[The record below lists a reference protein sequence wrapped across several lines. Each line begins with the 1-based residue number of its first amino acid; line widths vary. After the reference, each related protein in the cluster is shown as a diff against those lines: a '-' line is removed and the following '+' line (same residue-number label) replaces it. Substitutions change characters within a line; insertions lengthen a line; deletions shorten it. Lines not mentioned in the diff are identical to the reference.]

1 MARRAG
7 AAKSAKAHGRRGC
20 HRDTVMI
27 KQIGE
32 KWRGFWRMASNV
44 ALSMDADPLED
55 IHRRIRRLEAAV
67 FQSEVGR
74 EPVAPS
80 TSANQGSKP
89 GTNDPSIVI
98 GTCSECPR
106 KP

>member
-1 MARRAG
+1 
-7 AAKSAKAHGRRGC
+7 
-20 HRDTVMI
+20 MI

-32 KWRGFWRMASNV
+32 KWRGFWRTASNV

-67 FQSEVGR
+67 FQSEVER

-80 TSANQGSKP
+80 PSADQGASREQP
-89 GTNDPSIVI
+89 
-98 GTCSECPR
+98 
-106 KP
+106 

>member
-1 MARRAG
+1 M
-7 AAKSAKAHGRRGC
+7 
-20 HRDTVMI
+20 M

-44 ALSMDADPLED
+44 ALSMDSDPLED
-55 IHRRIRRLEAAV
+55 IHGRIRRLEAAV

-80 TSANQGSKP
+80 TFANQGTLREQIEHSRN
-89 GTNDPSIVI
+89 T
-98 GTCSECPR
+98 
-106 KP
+106 

>member
-1 MARRAG
+1 M
-7 AAKSAKAHGRRGC
+7 S
-20 HRDTVMI
+20 

-55 IHRRIRRLEAAV
+55 IHRRIKRLEAAV

-80 TSANQGSKP
+80 TSGLRKLLLP
-89 GTNDPSIVI
+89 GTALVMAVRMPVRI
-98 GTCSECPR
+98 
-106 KP
+106 

>member
-1 MARRAG
+1 
-7 AAKSAKAHGRRGC
+7 
-20 HRDTVMI
+20 MI
-27 KQIGE
+27 KEIGE
-32 KWRGFWRMASNV
+32 KWRGFWRMASNM

-80 TSANQGSKP
+80 AAGTP
-89 GTNDPSIVI
+89 GALREQTEPSRN
-98 GTCSECPR
+98 T
-106 KP
+106 

>member
-1 MARRAG
+1 
-7 AAKSAKAHGRRGC
+7 
-20 HRDTVMI
+20 MI
-27 KQIGE
+27 KQIAE

-74 EPVAPS
+74 EPVAAS
-80 TSANQGSKP
+80 ASANLYLAV
-89 GTNDPSIVI
+89 DPSEKSD
-98 GTCSECPR
+98 GSNEEDDDG
-106 KP
+106 KDEDESG

>member
-1 MARRAG
+1 
-7 AAKSAKAHGRRGC
+7 
-20 HRDTVMI
+20 MI

-55 IHRRIRRLEAAV
+55 IHRRITRLEAAV

-74 EPVAPS
+74 EPLAQCTS
-80 TSANQGSKP
+80 TNQGALREQTAHSRN
-89 GTNDPSIVI
+89 T
-98 GTCSECPR
+98 
-106 KP
+106 

>member
-1 MARRAG
+1 
-7 AAKSAKAHGRRGC
+7 
-20 HRDTVMI
+20 MI

-32 KWRGFWRMASNV
+32 QWRGFWRMASNV

-55 IHRRIRRLEAAV
+55 IHGRIRRLEAAV

-80 TSANQGSKP
+80 TSANEGALREQTEHSRN
-89 GTNDPSIVI
+89 T
-98 GTCSECPR
+98 
-106 KP
+106 

>member
-1 MARRAG
+1 
-7 AAKSAKAHGRRGC
+7 
-20 HRDTVMI
+20 MI
-27 KQIGE
+27 KQIAE

-74 EPVAPS
+74 EPVAASAS
-80 TSANQGSKP
+80 TNQGTSDDYGSCQP
-89 GTNDPSIVI
+89 CRESFPIDTVTGDTQAQ
-98 GTCSECPR
+98 
-106 KP
+106 